1 MLEGEKYYLHI
12 GNAKE
17 IRDAR
22 DARLYRAFEI
32 LPGVLAW
39 GTLILMFVGSWLI
52 PVVVAVFIIV
62 FDVYWFFKTL
72 FFSLHA
78 RVAFKKLREASNTN
92 YLERLK
98 ALPEHP
104 NALLDSVVSYRDIYH
119 LVIFP
124 MYGESY
130 EIMRESVAAI
140 AASNYPRDRFIVVI
154 SGEARADAHAREVAG
169 RLKEEFEKTF
179 FKFFTTIHPDGIS
192 GELKGK
198 GANEAWAAR
207 SVKGEIIDPA
217 GIPYE
222 NILVSVFDAD
232 TKVGGDY
239 FACLSHTFLASEHPL
254 RSSYQP
260 IPLFV
265 NNIFKAPAFAR
276 VISFSSTFWHLI
288 QQARPE
294 RMTTFSSHSMP
305 FSALVDIDFWQT
317 NVVSEDSRVFWQCFL
332 YYNGDW
338 RVEPLFQAVSMD
350 ANVAPTLWVTM
361 KNQYKQQRRWG
372 YGVENIPYLLYGF
385 TKNKNISPWTK
396 LRETIVKIEAFHSWA
411 TNSIMIFL
419 LGWLPIWL
427 GGDQF
432 TFSVLSFNLPEIT
445 RTILMFASVGIATS
459 AILSITLLPPK
470 PEGFR
475 RRHYILYV
483 LQWIFL
489 PVTLIVFGAFPAIEA
504 QTRLM
509 FGKYMGFWFT
519 PKFGSLRT
527 SQIPR

>member
-1 MLEGEKYYLHI
+1 MREAEKYYLHI

-32 LPGVLAW
+32 LPGFLAW
-39 GTLILMFVGSWLI
+39 STLILMFVFSWLT
-52 PVVVAVFIIV
+52 PVAVAVFIII

-78 RVAFKKLREASNTN
+78 RVAFRKLREARKINFFEK
-92 YLERLK
+92 LERLSERPSA
-98 ALPEHP
+98 ALPSI
-104 NALLDSVVSYRDIYH
+104 ASYRDIYH

-124 MYGESY
+124 MYEESY
-130 EIMRESVAAI
+130 EMMRESVMSI
-140 AASNYPRDRFIVVI
+140 AACNFPRDRFIVVV
-154 SGEARADAHAREVAG
+154 SGEERASANAQEV
-169 RLKEEFEKTF
+169 LKKLNEEFSNTF
-179 FKFFTTIHPDGIS
+179 FKFFTTTHPDGIP

-198 GANEAWAAR
+198 GANEVWAAR

-222 NILVSVFDAD
+222 HILVSVFDAD
-232 TKVGGDY
+232 TKVEKDY
-239 FACLSHTFLASEHPL
+239 FSCLSYTFLTVPDPL
-254 RSSYQP
+254 HASYQP

-265 NNIFKAPAFAR
+265 NNIFQASAFAR

-305 FSALVDIDFWQT
+305 FCALVDIDFWQT
-317 NVVSEDSRVFWQCFL
+317 NVVSEDSRIFWQCFL
-332 YYNGDW
+332 YYDGNW
-338 RVEPLFQAVSMD
+338 RVEPLFQAVLMD
-350 ANVAPTLWVTM
+350 ANAAPTLWGTI

-372 YGVENIPYLLYGF
+372 YGAENIPYLLYAF
-385 TKNKNISPWTK
+385 TKNKRISFWTK
-396 LRETIVKIEAFHSWA
+396 MRESFVKVEAFHSWA
-411 TNSIMIFL
+411 TNSILIFL

-445 RTILMFASVGIATS
+445 RTILMFASIGIATS
-459 AILSITLLPPK
+459 AILSIVLLPPK

-475 RRHYILYV
+475 VYHYALYL

-489 PVTLIVFGAFPAIEA
+489 PVTLIVFGAFPAIDA

-509 FGKYMGFWFT
+509 LGKYMGFWFT
-519 PKFGSLRT
+519 PKFRSVRDA
-527 SQIPR
+527 RD